1 MLETIPFIIAVTVLV
16 IAVFWIILRSS
27 SAKIE
32 TQYRRLAEDMK
43 LELEVPDPRLA
54 GFIRNEPS
62 VYGSYRGRELSI
74 SVPGKGLQNTRQ
86 IETVLKIELR
96 DKTLSAQFAA
106 SGLMGRLG
114 QRDSGKKARWQSGD
128 ADFDAEVDVRSDAGD
143 RLDRL
148 LTEANRRWLSHALK
162 KHKAKIYIGAGVIAY
177 AELGLIG
184 NEAIRE
190 RFEAATEFFCDFAET
205 VEA

>member
-1 MLETIPFIIAVTVLV
+1 MLDTILLIVGVTTLV
-16 IAVFWIILRSS
+16 VSVFWIILRSS
-27 SAKIE
+27 STKIE
-32 TQYRRLAEDMK
+32 AQYRRLANDME
-43 LELEVPDPRLA
+43 LELESPKPRLA

-62 VYGSYRGRELSI
+62 VYGTYRGRELSI

-114 QRDSGKKARWQSGD
+114 QRDSAKKARWQSGD
-128 ADFDAEVDVRSDAGD
+128 AAFDADVDVRSDAGD
-143 RLDRL
+143 RLNNL
-148 LTEANRRWLSHALK
+148 LTEANLRWLANAIK
-162 KHKAKIYIGAGVIAY
+162 KHKAKIYIGSGVIAY

-184 NEAIRE
+184 NETIRK
-190 RFEAATEFFCDFAET
+190 RFEAATEFFCDLAET